1 MGLYRVKAISDQN
14 ELKLFSR
21 EGDSQEAVALSLL
34 DEGLTPLSVSE
45 SGGLLNELLHRQIK
59 FGVGSSIRSSAIFC
73 ERMSAMTGA
82 GLTLEQTLKV
92 ISKHGTQDDA
102 TALAKRLLP
111 RIQRG
116 LSLSAALASEPGLP
130 LYLPGMVRASEVG
143 GALASGLA
151 DAARYME
158 AQANTQSKLLNALT
172 YPLIILVTVVAA
184 LVMVLVLVIP
194 SFQPIFVGEEHN
206 LPKITQIVLWLSD
219 VTVNHF
225 PKIAVVFWAGML
237 SVIFL
242 LKYSRF
248 KNTIQ
253 IYALS
258 LKPVRL
264 VEHIELSR
272 VIGVMGMLFHSGVEV
287 SEAVT
292 LAANTTRSKRLKQS
306 FLHVARKLREGAS
319 ITAALEEVPSLP
331 DDTRA
336 LIEVGEHSGQL
347 SKITQRAAYLLEINT
362 YDQIG
367 RMVALATP
375 LSIIILGAAVGLIV
389 GGVML
394 GILSIN
400 QLALRS

>member
-1 MGLYRVKAISDQN
+1 
-14 ELKLFSR
+14 
-21 EGDSQEAVALSLL
+21 
-34 DEGLTPLSVSE
+34 
-45 SGGLLNELLHRQIK
+45 
-59 FGVGSSIRSSAIFC
+59 
-73 ERMSAMTGA
+73 
-82 GLTLEQTLKV
+82 LEQTLKV

-102 TALAKRLLP
+102 TTLAKRLLP

-116 LSLSAALASEPGLP
+116 LSLSAALASESNLP
-130 LYLPGMVRASEVG
+130 LYLPGMVRASEVS
-143 GALASGLA
+143 GALADGLA

-158 AQANTQSKLLNALT
+158 EQANTQSKLLNALT
-172 YPLIILVTVVAA
+172 YPLIILVTVIAA

-194 SFQPIFVGEEHN
+194 SFEPIFAGEEHN

-219 VTVNHF
+219 MTVNHF
-225 PKIAVVFWAGML
+225 PRMLMIFLAGML
-237 SVIFL
+237 SIIFL
-242 LKYSRF
+242 LKYSKF
-248 KNTIQ
+248 KNKAQT
-253 IYALS
+253 YALS
-258 LKPVRL
+258 FKPIRL

-287 SEAVT
+287 SEAVA

-306 FLHVARKLREGAS
+306 FLRVAIKLREGAS

-336 LIEVGEHSGQL
+336 LMEVGEHSGQL
-347 SKITQRAAYLLEINT
+347 SKITQRAAHLLEINT

-375 LSIIILGAAVGLIV
+375 LSIILLGAAVGLIV